1 MESHERERANRTQN
15 DIYRVA
21 KDEKQAI
28 ERREEDRLRQEQ
40 AREFELLREQKRQKN
55 EQETLLNRLK

>member
-15 DIYRVA
+15 DINRVPE
-21 KDEKQAI
+21 DEKQAI

>member
-1 MESHERERANRTQN
+1 MESHERERTNRTQN

-21 KDEKQAI
+21 EDEKQAI